1 MELRKEVVS
10 AKLEELFKTLP
21 GNVIEGDVALLGCDG
36 LVMYDTPLIGFASAA
51 DPLFEQ
57 YKDPKV
63 IGKPYMTPE
72 EWLPGAQTIVSMFLP
87 FTKEVKQS
95 NRGNPEE
102 TANEWL
108 HARLEGQKFLA
119 DVCVALQDWFEENG
133 VHAVVPAVD
142 SRFTQTKRPFQ
153 KGEPSLLGFHFA
165 STWSERHAA
174 YAAGLGTF
182 SLTRAII
189 TEKGMAGRFGSLII
203 DGYIAPDERPYE
215 GLYDYCIH
223 CGACM
228 RNCPKNAISLEKGKD
243 QLKCA
248 PYVNGTK
255 KKYAPRYGCG
265 KCQVGTPCESG
276 IPKRPVNG

>member
-1 MELRKEVVS
+1 MKLRKEVVS

-21 GNVIEGDVALLGCDG
+21 GNVIEGDVALPGCDG

-63 IGKPYMTPE
+63 IGKPYIDP
-72 EWLPGAQTIVSMFLP
+72 
-87 FTKEVKQS
+87 
-95 NRGNPEE
+95 
-102 TANEWL
+102 
-108 HARLEGQKFLA
+108 
-119 DVCVALQDWFEENG
+119 DV
-133 VHAVVPAVD
+133 
-142 SRFTQTKRPFQ
+142 
-153 KGEPSLLGFHFA
+153 
-165 STWSERHAA
+165 
-174 YAAGLGTF
+174 
-182 SLTRAII
+182 
-189 TEKGMAGRFGSLII
+189 
-203 DGYIAPDERPYE
+203 RPYE
-215 GLYDYCIH
+215 GLYDYCIR

-228 RNCPKNAISLEKGKD
+228 RNCPKNAISLEKCKD

-276 IPKRPVNG
+276 IPKRTVYYKKAVSKETAFCVARTIFVINNCQLQTC

>member
-1 MELRKEVVS
+1 MELRKEDVT

-21 GNVIEGDVALLGCDG
+21 GNVIEGDVALPGCDG
-36 LVMYDTPLIGFASAA
+36 LVMYDTPLIGFASTA

-72 EWLPGAQTIVSMFLP
+72 EWLPGAQTVVSMFLP
-87 FTKEVKQS
+87 FTKEVKQA

-108 HARLEGQKFLA
+108 HARIEGQKVLA

-142 SRFTQTKRPFQ
+142 SRFAQTKRPFQ

-189 TEKGMAGRFGSLII
+189 TKKGMAGRFGSLII
-203 DGYIAPDERPYE
+203 DAYIAPDVRPYE
-215 GLYDYCIH
+215 GLYDYCIR

-265 KCQVGTPCESG
+265 KCQVGTHCESG
-276 IPKRPVNG
+276 IPKRPV